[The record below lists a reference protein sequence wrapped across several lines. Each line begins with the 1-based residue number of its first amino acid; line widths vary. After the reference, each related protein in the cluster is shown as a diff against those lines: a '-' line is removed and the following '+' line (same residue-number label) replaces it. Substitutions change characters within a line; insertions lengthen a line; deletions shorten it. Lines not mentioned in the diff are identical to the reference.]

1 MTPPFR
7 SAIQSLGSFTLL
19 PPLTKSLVDLF
30 ASLGNAPSAVS
41 TEAFTSALKW
51 GPVSRQQDVHEFWT
65 LLCERL
71 QHLAYC
77 CLSAAD
83 IAEISSATNRS
94 ARAALVFP

>member
-1 MTPPFR
+1 MP
-7 SAIQSLGSFTLL
+7 TLP

-71 QHLAYC
+71 
-77 CLSAAD
+77 
-83 IAEISSATNRS
+83 ETEV
-94 ARAALVFP
+94 ARGAKRYEQCVTFARTYHAPSPRR